1 MYIPLKETT
10 SAGSVFSR
18 LSARVLRSFP
28 PISLIFI
35 IAVTS
40 VFSPGATARRGAAPS
55 RPEDRMM
62 ELIIHLADQA
72 HLSQDRGLA
81 VRAQAQAGLLVWP
94 YNRDQAR
101 TIFRRAFSE
110 LLPSAADFEPAS
122 AVEIA
127 QRQQLRIEFLCQIA

>member
-1 MYIPLKETT
+1 
-10 SAGSVFSR
+10 
-18 LSARVLRSFP
+18 
-28 PISLIFI
+28 
-35 IAVTS
+35 
-40 VFSPGATARRGAAPS
+40 
-55 RPEDRMM
+55 DRMM

-127 QRQQLRIEFLCQIA
+127 QRQQLRIEFLCQIAGCDPEMAETLAYSFGLAPQPLSKEA